1 MKNYVIFFLLF
12 LPYFVFGYSW
22 TLYGP
27 QGIKANDICFNAG
40 SEGYTVICGANGI
53 FISDGFSGTWNNYT
67 NLGLPVWEAIPF
79 DNTNILLVMGDGS
92 ASDGIY
98 RFNLTTHEFIPLKQL
113 PSPTFIKYC
122 SINQSFYAG
131 SKQNG
136 LWNTMDG
143 VSWNEV
149 PDFASM
155 PVSTMD
161 YYNNTMVL
169 STGFYFQS
177 VYNSYD
183 AGLIWNHTTGNGNF
197 LSYIAYHPNGK
208 LYGII
213 PYSNSTSL
221 RVSNNAG
228 QDWDY
233 CFWSNDG
240 LNTLGFDVVGNI
252 FVGWRNVGIPK
263 GIARYDTSSSSLT
276 FFNDG
281 LPNLF
286 INRIKTNPLL
296 SSITIFCCT
305 DGGVYYSNDYL
316 TGTSD
321 RTSIEDNLNVTSFP
335 NPVLSSLQIEFNLT
349 AVGGN
354 SMTLVI
360 YNSFGAIVSEKLYQ
374 VKQISTTR
382 IQVNVSNFP
391 MGCYFFRLKAGKY
404 DVTRK
409 MVVIK

>member
-1 MKNYVIFFLLF
+1 M
-12 LPYFVFGYSW
+12 GYSW

-40 SEGYTVICGANGI
+40 SAGYTVICGANGI
-53 FISDGFSGTWNNYT
+53 FISDGINGTWNNYT
-67 NLGLPVWEAIPF
+67 HGGLPVWEAIPL
-79 DNTNILLVMGDGS
+79 DNTNNLLVMGDGS
-92 ASDGIY
+92 TSDGIY
-98 RFNLTTHEFIPLKQL
+98 RFNLTTHQFTSLKQL

-122 SINQSFYAG
+122 SINQTFYAG

-136 LWNTMDG
+136 LWNSVDG
-143 VSWNEV
+143 VSWIAV
-149 PDFASM
+149 PDFVSM

-161 YYNNTMVL
+161 CYNNTMVL

-183 AGLIWNHTTGNGNF
+183 SGLTWNHTNGNGNF

-221 RVSNNAG
+221 RVSSNDG
-228 QDWDY
+228 QDWEY
-233 CFWSNDG
+233 CFFSNDG
-240 LNTLGFDVVGNI
+240 LNTLGFDVIGNI
-252 FVGWRNVGIPK
+252 FVGWRNVGVPK
-263 GIARYDTSSSSLT
+263 GIARYDPSSSSIT

-305 DGGVYYSNDYL
+305 DSGVYYSNDYL

-321 RTSIEDNLNVTSFP
+321 KASIEDNLKVTSFP
-335 NPVLSSLQIEFNLT
+335 NPASSSMEIEISLPEVL
-349 AVGGN
+349 GN
-354 SMTLVI
+354 SMSIVI
-360 YNSFGAIVSEKLYQ
+360 YNTAGVIIPENLYHFIQTSE
-374 VKQISTTR
+374 TR
-382 IQVNVSNFP
+382 IQVNVSNIP
-391 MGCYFFRLKAGKY
+391 MGCYFYRLKSGKY
-404 DVTRK
+404 DVIGK
-409 MVVIK
+409 LVVIK